1 MSESKSSYETALI
14 RNSQKAVCVAGY
26 IMSFN
31 GITANN
37 DMDKAELFNTYFY
50 SVFTPPCDVH
60 SLPVTVY
67 GFLPLIEK
75 IDIDEQLVFNTLCS
89 LDSTQATGID
99 DLHPEIYKR
108 CALSDT
114 PYMPLVCYL

>member
-14 RNSQKAVCVAGY
+14 RKFGTSNHARIYQYISSLKKQSVLPG

-37 DMDKAELFNTYFY
+37 DMDKSELFNPYFY

-60 SLPVTVY
+60 SLPDTVY
-67 GFLPLIEK
+67 
-75 IDIDEQLVFNTLCS
+75 
-89 LDSTQATGID
+89 AW
-99 DLHPEIYKR
+99 
-108 CALSDT
+108 LSANN
-114 PYMPLVCYL
+114 